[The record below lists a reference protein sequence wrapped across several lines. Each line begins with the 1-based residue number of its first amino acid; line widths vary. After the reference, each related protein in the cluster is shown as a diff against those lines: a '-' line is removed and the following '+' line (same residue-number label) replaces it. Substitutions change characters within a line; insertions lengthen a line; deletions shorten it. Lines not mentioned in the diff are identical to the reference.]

1 MLEPRGT
8 SNPRTCFSCERLMS
22 MAAAEVK
29 PLSTGSESREIMKS
43 APGHETPMIIG
54 WNRVTWSGQARGAPA
69 LSIAMTRW
77 TTPTIADTKSTAL
90 VYATT
95 SVGSTTRETESETS
109 IEISANGPRAMCR
122 DVVSTPKTSKG
133 IREE

>member
-1 MLEPRGT
+1 MIWMLEPRGT

-43 APGHETPMIIG
+43 
-54 WNRVTWSGQARGAPA
+54 A